1 MDRELEERLYT
12 FMELEQK
19 YYEIDKDTTEISLE
33 IKKIMEELKK

>member
-1 MDRELEERLYT
+1 
-12 FMELEQK
+12 MELEQK